1 MNTPTN
7 LQDLIKGIID
17 LANPLLAVLVAL
29 ALLTFF
35 WGLTKFISKAGD
47 AKNHAEGRQL
57 MVWGLIALF
66 VMVSIYGII
75 QFFHVDIFGTDRAL
89 PLLPESTRSN

>member
-75 QFFHVDIFGTDRAL
+75 QFFHVDLFGADYGL
-89 PLLPESTRSN
+89 PQLPEVERIN